1 MVLLNILIDELDTQ
15 NRIVVMVFAD
25 DPKLGN
31 VCRVKEDKGILQEEL
46 NGIESQSDACWIKF
60 GMQGLELVLRNRSL
74 LTGEKKDVNVVTDH
88 RM

>member
-1 MVLLNILIDELDTQ
+1 MVLLNILIDELGAQ
-15 NRIVVMVFAD
+15 NRIVVMVFTG

-46 NGIESQSDACWIKF
+46 NGIECQSDTCGITF
-60 GMQGLELVLRNRSL
+60 GMQSLELVLRNRSS
-74 LTGEKKDVNVVTDH
+74 LTGEKKDANVVTDH